1 MNVYIKR
8 FILLVIT
15 PICIP
20 LCLIAQFL
28 VGSVGVFGMI
38 ITLPISVMCYQ
49 DFHIQDNIHEWTSEH
64 MDIPL
69 DYYLEWCYE

>member
-1 MNVYIKR
+1 M
-8 FILLVIT
+8 
-15 PICIP
+15 
-20 LCLIAQFL
+20 IAQFL
-28 VGSVGVFGMI
+28 VGSVGVFGML
-38 ITLPISVMCYQ
+38 ITLPISIICYQ